1 MIGTQSRD
9 LMDDQQFRQLLQ
21 HLGFSWEG
29 YRKVRKGV
37 KKRIRR
43 HMHDLGCQ
51 NLTEYLLEIDR
62 NDETRHQCE
71 RLMTVSIS
79 RFFRDRKLWE
89 ILQTEI
95 LPELIEKNKG
105 KLRVWS
111 AGCASGEEA
120 YSLKI
125 LWDVTTASIDPVPDL
140 EITAT
145 DLNPAYLERARAGI
159 YPASSLRELPE
170 PLRSAH
176 FQAQA
181 GGKLYALR
189 ASLKEGI
196 TWQIHDLLSDPP
208 GSQFHLIF
216 LRNNLLTYYGD
227 EIKRSVLKKVIDHLS
242 TGGFL
247 IIGSHETLP
256 FEWHD
261 LCPSSNLHYV
271 FEK

>member
-1 MIGTQSRD
+1 
-9 LMDDQQFRQLLQ
+9 
-21 HLGFSWEG
+21 
-29 YRKVRKGV
+29 
-37 KKRIRR
+37 
-43 HMHDLGCQ
+43 MHALGCQ
-51 NLTEYLLEIDR
+51 NLTGYLLEIDR

-89 ILQTEI
+89 VLQAEI
-95 LPELIEKNKG
+95 FPELIEKNKR
-105 KLRVWS
+105 KLRAWS

-125 LWDVTTASIDPVPDL
+125 LWAVSTASIDPVPDL
-140 EITAT
+140 ELTAT
-145 DLNPAYLERARAGI
+145 DLNTSYLERARTGI
-159 YPASSLRELPE
+159 YPSSSLRELPE

-181 GGKLYALR
+181 GGKRYALR
-189 ASLKEGI
+189 APLKEGI
-196 TWQIHDLLSDPP
+196 TWQVHDLISDTPD
-208 GSQFHLIF
+208 SQFHLIF

-227 EIKRSVLKKVIDHLS
+227 EKKRPALKKVIDHLS

-261 LCPSSNLHYV
+261 LHPSSNLQCV
-271 FEK
+271 FKK